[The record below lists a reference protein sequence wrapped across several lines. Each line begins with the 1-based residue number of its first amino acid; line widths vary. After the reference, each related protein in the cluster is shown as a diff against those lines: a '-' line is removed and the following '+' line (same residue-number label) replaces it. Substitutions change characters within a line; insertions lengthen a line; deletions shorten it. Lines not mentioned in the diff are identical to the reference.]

1 MRWVQ
6 FCNSLN
12 ILWHCLYSGLEW
24 KTDLFQSYG
33 HCWVL
38 QICWHIECSALTA
51 SSFRIWNSSAGI
63 PSPLLVLLIVMLPK
77 AHLTSHF
84 RMYDSSWFITP
95 SWLSGSLRYFLYSF
109 LYSLVFKNTYVYI
122 LNIYSHSHHLFPLS
136 YSRNYSEFSNNNYP
150 NDT

>member
-1 MRWVQ
+1 MRWVKL
-6 FCNSLN
+6 CDSLN
-12 ILWHCLYSGLEW
+12 ILWYCLSFGLEW

-63 PSPLLVLLIVMLPK
+63 PSPPLVLLIVMLPK
-77 AHLTSHF
+77 VHLTSHF
-84 RMYDSSWFITP
+84 RMYDSIWFITP
-95 SWLSGSLRYFLYSF
+95 SWLSGALRFFLYSF
-109 LYSLVFKNTYVYI
+109 LYNLFFKNIYVYI
-122 LNIYSHSHHLFPLS
+122 LNIYYCSHHLFPLS
-136 YSRNYSEFSNNNYP
+136 YTRNYSEFSNNNYS